1 MQCGCC
7 GAFCHLQDIKIF
19 LVWLTESVCSL
30 YTYNAYCQTL
40 TNCFQ
45 SLFEILEVH
54 YELGTFITF
63 ELHNQL
69 VNSVADPELELRG
82 RGGGVGGGGFDLYL
96 PCWLFSLL
104 SFFLFLPKV
113 RGPGTPWPLP

>member
-82 RGGGVGGGGFDLYL
+82 RGGGGGVLEGVVLIYTCPAGFSTF
-96 PCWLFSLL
+96 CH
-104 SFFLFLPKV
+104 FFFFYPK
-113 RGPGTPWPLP
+113 